1 MRSATTCLSLMLV
14 ILASLLVMSCS
25 PSASSPAQS
34 SSATAPP
41 PAPVSSAPAPKPA
54 SPAAAAS
61 AVPPTS
67 AAPAPSAAKPDKYG
81 GILKHPVN
89 ASLVGTLGYIPE
101 LGNAA
106 SVQMQAVFERLVL
119 LKMDGTA
126 IPELATSWKIADD
139 RKSITINLRKGVKFH
154 DGSDFNADVC
164 KWNLGLQMGAKKP
177 DVKDWTSIDVLDPYS
192 IRINLSSYA
201 NTLFSALG
209 KLTISGMMSKD
220 AFDKK
225 GIDWV
230 KANPVGTGPFMF
242 VEYVRDGKLT
252 LKKNPNYWDSG
263 KPYLD
268 GIEMPIIPDDTV
280 RNIAFQR
287 GDIMDYSPTTPSTAK
302 DMEKSGKYNIV
313 LRTTGPRVL
322 APDSMNPK
330 SPWADI
336 KVRLA
341 ASYALDRDLLAT
353 ALGSGHSTP
362 PYQIMQSQ
370 KDVVISDLV
379 PTKYNPDKA
388 KQLLTEAGY
397 PNGFKTTLTG
407 RPLIIT
413 EDQVS
418 AVAAMLRKVGID
430 VTINS
435 VTAAKYDSMRI
446 GGTWDGILAE
456 SMLVQTNKND
466 TFITYFAGLQWQYT
480 KRPDGFQPAL
490 NASLSKLDID
500 PASIKAII
508 KVLYDDMT
516 VIPFYEEDTASFE
529 NKGLH
534 LDYNELDFN
543 GVDNFRFANV
553 WLDKALR

>member
-1 MRSATTCLSLMLV
+1 MLV

-25 PSASSPAQS
+25 TASPTPTQAPPSSVPAPAPASPSA
-34 SSATAPP
+34 
-41 PAPVSSAPAPKPA
+41 APKPA
-54 SPAAAAS
+54 TSAS
-61 AVPPTS
+61 VAPTTSATPVSSIAVP
-67 AAPAPSAAKPDKYG
+67 KPDKYG
-81 GILKHPVN
+81 GILKLSIN
-89 ASLVGTLGYIPE
+89 ASLVGNLGYVPE

-106 SVQMQAVFERLVL
+106 SVQMQTVFERLIL
-119 LKMDGTA
+119 LKMNGTFV
-126 IPELATSWKIADD
+126 PELATSWKIADD
-139 RKSITINLRKGVKFH
+139 RKSITLTLRKGVKFH
-154 DGSDFNADVC
+154 DGSDFNADIC
-164 KWNLGLQMGAKKP
+164 KWNLGLQMSAKKP
-177 DVKDWTSIDVLDPYS
+177 DVKDWTSIDVLDPYTL
-192 IRINLSSYA
+192 RINLSNYA

-209 KLTISGMMSKD
+209 KLTITGMMSKD

-225 GIDWV
+225 GLDWV
-230 KANPVGTGPFMF
+230 KANPVGTGPYTF
-242 VEYVRDGKLT
+242 VEYIRDGKLT
-252 LKKNPNYWDSG
+252 LKKNPNYWDPG

-268 GIEMPIIPDDTV
+268 GIEMSTITDDTV
-280 RNIAFQR
+280 RNLAFQR
-287 GDIMDYSPTTPSTAK
+287 NDIIAYSPVAPSIAK
-302 DMEKSGKYNIV
+302 DMEKSGKYNLV
-313 LRTTGPRVL
+313 LRTSGPRVL

-341 ASYALDRDLLAT
+341 ASYALDRDLLAS

-379 PTKYNPDKA
+379 STKYNPDKS

-413 EDQVS
+413 DDQVS

-430 VTINS
+430 VTVNT

-456 SMLVQTNKND
+456 SMLVQSNKND
-466 TFITYFAGLQWQYT
+466 TFNTYFTGLQWQYT
-480 KRPDGFQPAL
+480 KRPAGFQDAL
-490 NASLSKLDID
+490 NTSLVKLEID
-500 PASIKAII
+500 PTAIKAII

-516 VIPFYEEDTASFE
+516 VIPFYEEDTITFE

-534 LDYNELDFN
+534 LDYNEMDFN
-543 GVDNFRFANV
+543 GVDNYRYADV
-553 WLDKALR
+553 WLDKSLR

>member
-1 MRSATTCLSLMLV
+1 MLRLMRAKVTWLSLMLV
-14 ILASLLVMSCS
+14 ILASFLVMSCS
-25 PSASSPAQS
+25 TASPTPTQS
-34 SSATAPP
+34 ST
-41 PAPVSSAPAPKPA
+41 SSVPAPAPA
-54 SPAAAAS
+54 SS
-61 AVPPTS
+61 V
-67 AAPAPSAAKPDKYG
+67 AAPKPDKYG
-81 GILKHPVN
+81 GVLKLSIN
-89 ASLVGTLGYIPE
+89 ASLVGNLGYIPE

-106 SVQMQAVFERLVL
+106 SVQMQAVFERLIL

-126 IPELATSWKIADD
+126 VPDLATSWKIADD
-139 RKSITINLRKGVKFH
+139 RKSITFNLRKGVKFH

-164 KWNLGLQMGAKKP
+164 KWNLDLQIKAKKP
-177 DVKDWTSIDVLDPYS
+177 DVAAWTSIDVVDPYTL
-192 IRINLSSYA
+192 RINLSTYA

-209 KLTISGMMSKD
+209 KLTITGMMSKD

-230 KANPVGTGPFMF
+230 KANPVGTGPYAF

-252 LKKNPNYWDSG
+252 LKKNVNYWDPG
-263 KPYLD
+263 KPYVD
-268 GIEMPIIPDDTV
+268 GIEMSIIPDDTV
-280 RNIAFQR
+280 RNLAFQR
-287 GDIMDYSPTTPSTAK
+287 NDIMAYSPVAPSTAR

-341 ASYALDRDLLAT
+341 ASYALDRELLAT

-379 PTKYNPDKA
+379 PTRYNPDKA

-397 PNGFKTTLTG
+397 PNGFKTSLTG

-413 EDQVS
+413 DDQVS

-430 VTINS
+430 VTVNT

-446 GGTWDGILAE
+446 GGTWDGVLAE
-456 SMLVQTNKND
+456 SMLIQSNKND
-466 TFITYFAGLQWQYT
+466 TFITYFTGLQWQYT
-480 KRPDGFQPAL
+480 KRPAGFQDAL
-490 NASLSKLDID
+490 NASLSKLNID
-500 PASIKAII
+500 PAAIKAII

-516 VIPFYEEDTASFE
+516 VIPFYEEDTPTFE

-534 LDYNELDFN
+534 LDYNEMDFN
-543 GVDNFRFANV
+543 GVDNYRYADV
-553 WLDKALR
+553 WLDKSLR